1 MSVDAAKEFLE
12 KMRTDEA
19 YAQSVVEAESQEARA
34 KLVKEQ
40 GFEFNKEDLES
51 AAAALSAG
59 EAELG
64 DAELDGVAGGAGR
77 SGGNSAFRMAMGSL
91 TRSAS
96 FSAGSM
102 GAAGWKCD
110 TSGSETE
117 CVC

>member
-1 MSVDAAKEFLE
+1 MSIEAAKEFLE
-12 KMRTDEA
+12 KMRTDEG

-40 GFEFNKEDLES
+40 GFEFNKEELEN
-51 AAAALSAG
+51 AAAAFGSG
-59 EAELG
+59 DGELG
-64 DAELDGVAGGAGR
+64 DAELEGVAGGAAR
-77 SGGNSAFRMAMGSL
+77 GGNSHFRMAMGSL
-91 TRSAS
+91 RGSAS